1 MSDVIFAIMLVSVLA
16 AGVLGLLL
24 VGALVV
30 RYVQHFAAARR
41 GVSTEVRCPRNGQL
55 VTVRIGR
62 RGSAPGLHVLS
73 CERFPDNTLRCE
85 AECFGG
91 FTGARRAVVA

>member
-1 MSDVIFAIMLVSVLA
+1 MSSVIFAIMLVSVLA
-16 AGVLGLLL
+16 AGLLGLLL
-24 VGALVV
+24 VCALVV
-30 RYVQHFAAARR
+30 RYVQEFAAARR
-41 GVSTEVRCPRNGQL
+41 GVSTEVRCPRTGQL

-73 CERFPDNTLRCE
+73 CDRFPNDTLRCN

-91 FTGARRAVVA
+91 FTGAHRSAVA